1 MLQML
6 TIMGIEDGRVCIV
19 DDSLLDDLAYEHM
32 LISRHALQGSAA
44 HDREPALDR
53 SATVLLA
60 RLAAQGPMSVA
71 ELADA
76 FDLDIST
83 VHRQVAAAMKYGL
96 IERVG
101 TREGGNA
108 RKHVPTEEGARRL
121 SAELDSRAEAVQKVV
136 GQWDEAELDQLVS
149 LMRKFN
155 RDVEELRGKPWP
167 RP

>member
-1 MLQML
+1 M
-6 TIMGIEDGRVCIV
+6 DNP
-19 DDSLLDDLAYEHM
+19 LLDDLAYEHM
-32 LISRHALQGSAA
+32 LISRHALQGSSA
-44 HDREPALDR
+44 HGREPALDR

-83 VHRQVAAAMKYGL
+83 VHRQVAAAMKHGL

-101 TREGGNA
+101 NREGGNA
-108 RKHVPTEEGARRL
+108 RKHVPTDEGSRRL
-121 SAELDSRAEAVQKVV
+121 AAELDSRAEAVHKVV
-136 GQWDEAELDQLVS
+136 DQWDESELDQLVS

-155 RDVEELRGKPWP
+155 RDVEKLRGRPWP

>member
-1 MLQML
+1 M
-6 TIMGIEDGRVCIV
+6 DNP
-19 DDSLLDDLAYEHM
+19 LLDDFAYEHM
-32 LISRHALQGSAA
+32 LISRHALQGSSA
-44 HDREPALDR
+44 HGREPALDR

-83 VHRQVAAAMKYGL
+83 VHRQVAAAMKHGL

-101 TREGGNA
+101 NREGGNA
-108 RKHVPTEEGARRL
+108 RKHVPTDEGSRRL
-121 SAELDSRAEAVQKVV
+121 AAELDSRAEAVHKVV
-136 GQWDEAELDQLVS
+136 DQWDESELDQLVS

>member
-1 MLQML
+1 M
-6 TIMGIEDGRVCIV
+6 DNP
-19 DDSLLDDLAYEHM
+19 LLDDLAYEHM
-32 LISRHALQGSAA
+32 LISRHALQGSSA
-44 HDREPALDR
+44 HGREPALDR

-83 VHRQVAAAMKYGL
+83 VHRQVAAAMKHGL

-101 TREGGNA
+101 NREGGNA
-108 RKHVPTEEGARRL
+108 RKHVPTDEGSRRL
-121 SAELDSRAEAVQKVV
+121 AAELDSRAEAVHKVV
-136 GQWDEAELDQLVS
+136 DQWDESELDQLVS

>member
-1 MLQML
+1 M
-6 TIMGIEDGRVCIV
+6 DNP
-19 DDSLLDDLAYEHM
+19 LLDDLAYEHM
-32 LISRHALQGSAA
+32 LISRHALQGSSA
-44 HDREPALDR
+44 HGREPALDR

-83 VHRQVAAAMKYGL
+83 VHRQVAAAMKHGL

-101 TREGGNA
+101 NREGGSA
-108 RKHVPTEEGARRL
+108 RKHVPTDEGSRRL
-121 SAELDSRAEAVQKVV
+121 AAELDSRAEAVHKVV
-136 GQWDEAELDQLVS
+136 DQWGEAELDQLVS

>member
-1 MLQML
+1 M
-6 TIMGIEDGRVCIV
+6 DNP
-19 DDSLLDDLAYEHM
+19 LLDDLAYEHM
-32 LISRHALQGSAA
+32 LISRHALQGSSA
-44 HDREPALDR
+44 HGREPALDR

-83 VHRQVAAAMKYGL
+83 VHRQVAAAMKHGL

-101 TREGGNA
+101 NREGGNA
-108 RKHVPTEEGARRL
+108 RKHVPTDEGSRRL
-121 SAELDSRAEAVQKVV
+121 AAELDSRAEAVHKVV
-136 GQWDEAELDQLVS
+136 DQWDESELDQLVS

-155 RDVEELRGKPWP
+155 RDVEGLRGKPWP